1 MRLKTYTAAN
11 MNEAFA
17 LVKQELGADAIIVNT
32 ENTEDGGVRI
42 TAAEEEKDFSF
53 SEKEEVF
60 PEPRRRDFD
69 DSRIRKSLKYHGVIK
84 QTREKILANIR
95 QEYYDSGEKDDKV
108 LLERC
113 LNKMFG
119 YYKMLE
125 RKHPFKLFMG
135 ITGSGKST
143 AIAKV
148 ATQAKFKKISC
159 CIVSTDNIR
168 AGANNQLQAFAEIL
182 ETPFSCAKDAQSLY
196 EKAASSAE
204 RYELVLVDTPGINPF
219 EEKEVSLISPLVRAL
234 KADVIM
240 TMDAGRNSYDSVEI
254 AEIFSKLGA
263 RYLLPTRMDL
273 TRRIGGIISV
283 AESTGMALGAAGVS
297 SSIVQG
303 IAKIDAKS
311 LARLLLV

>member
-32 ENTEDGGVRI
+32 ENMEDGGVRI

-69 DSRIRKSLKYHGVIK
+69 DSRIRESLKYHGVIK

-311 LARLLLV
+311 LARLLLS

>member
-1 MRLKTYTAAN
+1 MSKTLFTS
-11 MNEAFA
+11 ES
-17 LVKQELGADAIIVNT
+17 VTKGHPDKICDRISDAILDAMLEQDPQSRVACET
-32 ENTEDGGVRI
+32 FCTTGQVHVMGEI
-42 TAAEEEKDFSF
+42 TSNAQVDIPAI
-53 SEKEEVF
+53 
-60 PEPRRRDFD
+60 
-69 DSRIRKSLKYHGVIK
+69 IRKTVCSIG
-84 QTREKILANIR
+84 
-95 QEYYDSGEKDDKV
+95 YDSGEKDDKV

>member
-69 DSRIRKSLKYHGVIK
+69 DSRIRESLKYHGVIK

-143 AIAKV
+143 AIAKD

>member
-69 DSRIRKSLKYHGVIK
+69 DSRIRESLKYHGVIK

-273 TRRIGGIISV
+273 TRRI
-283 AESTGMALGAAGVS
+283 
-297 SSIVQG
+297 
-303 IAKIDAKS
+303 
-311 LARLLLV
+311 

>member
-69 DSRIRKSLKYHGVIK
+69 DSRIRESLKYHGVIK

-240 TMDAGRNSYDSVEI
+240 TIDAGRNSYDSVEI

-273 TRRIGGIISV
+273 TGRIGGIISV

>member
-69 DSRIRKSLKYHGVIK
+69 DSRIRESLKYHGVIK

-273 TRRIGGIISV
+273 TRRIGGRISV

>member
-69 DSRIRKSLKYHGVIK
+69 DSRIRESLKYHGVIK

>member
-1 MRLKTYTAAN
+1 MRLKAYTAAN

-69 DSRIRKSLKYHGVIK
+69 DSRIRESLKYHGVIK

>member
-311 LARLLLV
+311 LARLLLS

>member
-69 DSRIRKSLKYHGVIK
+69 DSRIRESLKYHGVIK

-219 EEKEVSLISPLVRAL
+219 EEKEVSLIRPLVRAL

>member
-32 ENTEDGGVRI
+32 DNTEDGGVRI

-69 DSRIRKSLKYHGVIK
+69 DSRIRESLKYHGVIK

>member
-17 LVKQELGADAIIVNT
+17 LVKQELGSDAIIVST

-53 SEKEEVF
+53 SEKEEIHH
-60 PEPRRRDFD
+60 EPRRRDFD
-69 DSRIRKSLKYHGVIK
+69 DSRIRESLKYHGVIK
-84 QTREKILANIR
+84 QTREKILANVR
-95 QEYYDSGEKDDKV
+95 QEYSTSGEKDEKV

-113 LNKMFG
+113 LAKMFS

-125 RKHPFKLFMG
+125 RNRPFKLFMG

-148 ATQAKFKKISC
+148 ATQAKFKKISS
-159 CIVSTDNIR
+159 CIVSTDNVR
-168 AGANNQLQAFAEIL
+168 AGANNQLKAFAEIL
-182 ETPFSCAKDAQSLY
+182 ETPFYMAKDAQSLY
-196 EKAASSAE
+196 EKAASAAE
-204 RYELVLVDTPGINPF
+204 RYALVLIDTPGINPF
-219 EEKEVSLISPLVRAL
+219 EEKEVATIRPLVGAL

-254 AEIFSKLGA
+254 AEIFSQLGA
-263 RYLLPTRMDL
+263 KYLLPTRMDL

-283 AESTGMALGAAGVS
+283 ADSTGMSLGAAGVS

-311 LARLLLV
+311 LARLLLS

>member
-125 RKHPFKLFMG
+125 RKHPLKLFMG

>member
-204 RYELVLVDTPGINPF
+204 RYELVLVDTPCINQF

-283 AESTGMALGAAGVS
+283 AESTGMSLGAAGVS